1 MFFFEIQKLI
11 IKFLALI
18 PWDVPQTKLVDL
30 LGTLEFSMFNLELSE
45 VTEVLLAQ
53 RLLPQFCDNTLV
65 NAPSSITITIFNLK
79 FSHF

>member
-53 RLLPQFCDNTLV
+53 RLLPQFCDNALV